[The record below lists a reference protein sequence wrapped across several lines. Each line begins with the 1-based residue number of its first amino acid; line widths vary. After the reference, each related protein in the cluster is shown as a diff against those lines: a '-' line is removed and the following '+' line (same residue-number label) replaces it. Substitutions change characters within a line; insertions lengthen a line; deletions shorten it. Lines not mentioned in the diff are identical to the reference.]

1 MWLLLALLG
10 CTDPGQ
16 GRTLGTHGLGLGP
29 GGGGGGVSRHWAS
42 WQAGWVG
49 NLGSDALPPRS
60 LPGCPTS
67 RCLPVPGGQPLFAPT
82 SQPPPVPSPQAGEGS
97 DV

>member
-16 GRTLGTHGLGLGP
+16 GRTLGTRGLGLGP
-29 GGGGGGVSRHWAS
+29 GGGGGGRLQPLGLLAGGLG
-42 WQAGWVG
+42 WQSG
-49 NLGSDALPPRS
+49 LRR
-60 LPGCPTS
+60 PTS
-67 RCLPVPGGQPLFAPT
+67 RCLPVPGGQPLFAPA